1 MDRFVASRTMSR
13 REAILAR
20 AAALAESSSD
30 DADASTRD
38 VDGVRPLGR
47 RRTFVPLEEL
57 TRERKDA
64 PFRPPGDRRAAA
76 RAADDGARGTA
87 APARAPATAPS
98 TPNAVDAEAWAKED
112 AKLLMH
118 LPESERPMVTQAFSM
133 RAPAKVPRA
142 VRQRFLNALA
152 ARKLRSRANVGVR
165 ERVSEAWISAHP
177 DERKSAGEEAVKEE
191 MKLHAKATS
200 KATYRNL
207 SAQLM
212 LRGGESAKAEPG
224 ALKQDYEC
232 SAAND
237 IDLTRCSTV
246 RGDEAVEF
254 FIAACKHRDGSA
266 HRAANVDEVKVEV
279 GGEEDVDAEE
289 SEALDEACD
298 AATRIDEPINE
309 VAGKKITHSA
319 VEVAVRKLCCDYV
332 QLLVDTGACE
342 AALASIVEQKV
353 VKKVMMR
360 HQNDR
365 DDSFLI
371 KESASIRKLVASQL
385 KHENARR
392 ATT

>member
-1 MDRFVASRTMSR
+1 MSR

-30 DADASTRD
+30 DDADASTRD
-38 VDGVRPLGR
+38 VDVVRPLGR

-57 TRERKDA
+57 TSERKDA
-64 PFRPPGDRRAAA
+64 PFRPPGDRRAAP
-76 RAADDGARGTA
+76 RAPDGASGTA
-87 APARAPATAPS
+87 ATATPRS
-98 TPNAVDAEAWAKED
+98 TPIAVDAEEWAKED
-112 AKLLMH
+112 AKLLTH

-177 DERKSAGEEAVKEE
+177 DERKSAVEEAVKEE

-224 ALKQDYEC
+224 ALKQEYEC

-266 HRAANVDEVKVEV
+266 HRAATVKVKVEV
-279 GGEEDVDAEE
+279 GREEDADAEE
-289 SEALDEACD
+289 SETLDETYD
-298 AATRIDEPINE
+298 AAPRIDEPSND

-319 VEVAVRKLCCDYV
+319 VEVAVRKLCRDYV

-342 AALASIVEQKV
+342 AALASIVEEKV
-353 VKKVMMR
+353 VNKVMMR

-392 ATT
+392 ATK

>member
-1 MDRFVASRTMSR
+1 MSR

-30 DADASTRD
+30 DDADASTRD
-38 VDGVRPLGR
+38 VDVVRPLGR

-57 TRERKDA
+57 TSERKDA
-64 PFRPPGDRRAAA
+64 PFRPPGDRRAAP
-76 RAADDGARGTA
+76 RAPDGASGTA
-87 APARAPATAPS
+87 ATATPRS
-98 TPNAVDAEAWAKED
+98 TPIAVDAEEWAKED
-112 AKLLMH
+112 AKLLTH

-152 ARKLRSRANVGVR
+152 ARKLRSQAKVGVR
-165 ERVSEAWISAHP
+165 ECVSEAWISTHP
-177 DERKSAGEEAVKEE
+177 DERKSAVEEAVKEE
-191 MKLHAKATS
+191 MKVHAKATS

-224 ALKQDYEC
+224 ALKQEYEC

-266 HRAANVDEVKVEV
+266 HRAATVEVKVEV
-279 GGEEDVDAEE
+279 GREEDADAEE
-289 SEALDEACD
+289 SETLDETCD
-298 AATRIDEPINE
+298 AAPRIDEPSND

-319 VEVAVRKLCCDYV
+319 VEVAVRKLCRDYV

-342 AALASIVEQKV
+342 AALASIVEEKV
-353 VKKVMMR
+353 VNKVMMR

-365 DDSFLI
+365 NDSFLI

-392 ATT
+392 ATK

>member
-1 MDRFVASRTMSR
+1 MSR

-30 DADASTRD
+30 DDADASTRD
-38 VDGVRPLGR
+38 VDVVRPLGR

-57 TRERKDA
+57 TSERKDA
-64 PFRPPGDRRAAA
+64 PFRPPGDRRAAP
-76 RAADDGARGTA
+76 RAPDGASGTA
-87 APARAPATAPS
+87 ATATPRS
-98 TPNAVDAEAWAKED
+98 MPIAVDAEEWAKED
-112 AKLLMH
+112 AKLLTH

-152 ARKLRSRANVGVR
+152 ARKLRSQAKVGVR
-165 ERVSEAWISAHP
+165 ECVSEAWISTHP
-177 DERKSAGEEAVKEE
+177 DERKSAVEEAVKEE
-191 MKLHAKATS
+191 MKVHAKATS

-224 ALKQDYEC
+224 ALKQEYEC

-266 HRAANVDEVKVEV
+266 HRAATVKVKVEV
-279 GGEEDVDAEE
+279 GREEDADAEE
-289 SEALDEACD
+289 SETLDETYD
-298 AATRIDEPINE
+298 AAPRIDEPSND

-319 VEVAVRKLCCDYV
+319 VEVAVRKLCRDYV

-342 AALASIVEQKV
+342 AALASIVEEKV
-353 VKKVMMR
+353 VNKVMMR

-392 ATT
+392 ATK

>member
-1 MDRFVASRTMSR
+1 MSR

-30 DADASTRD
+30 DDADASTRD
-38 VDGVRPLGR
+38 VDVVRPLGR

-57 TRERKDA
+57 TSERKDA
-64 PFRPPGDRRAAA
+64 PFRPPGDRRAAP
-76 RAADDGARGTA
+76 RAPDGASGTA
-87 APARAPATAPS
+87 ATATPRS
-98 TPNAVDAEAWAKED
+98 TPIAVDAEEWAKED
-112 AKLLMH
+112 AKLLTH

-177 DERKSAGEEAVKEE
+177 DERKSAVEEAVKEE

-224 ALKQDYEC
+224 ALKQEYEC

-266 HRAANVDEVKVEV
+266 HRAATVEVKVEV
-279 GGEEDVDAEE
+279 GREEDADAEE
-289 SEALDEACD
+289 SETLDETCD
-298 AATRIDEPINE
+298 AAPRIDEPSND

-319 VEVAVRKLCCDYV
+319 VEVAVRKLCRDYV

-342 AALASIVEQKV
+342 AALASIVEEKV
-353 VKKVMMR
+353 VNKVMMR

-392 ATT
+392 ATK

>member
-1 MDRFVASRTMSR
+1 MSR

-30 DADASTRD
+30 DDADASTRD
-38 VDGVRPLGR
+38 VDVVRPLGR

-57 TRERKDA
+57 TSERKDA
-64 PFRPPGDRRAAA
+64 PFRPPGDRRAAP
-76 RAADDGARGTA
+76 RAPDGASGTA
-87 APARAPATAPS
+87 ATATPRS
-98 TPNAVDAEAWAKED
+98 TPIAVDAEEWAKED
-112 AKLLMH
+112 AKLLTH

-152 ARKLRSRANVGVR
+152 ARKLRSQAKVGVR
-165 ERVSEAWISAHP
+165 ECVSEAWISTHP
-177 DERKSAGEEAVKEE
+177 DERKSAVEEAVKEE
-191 MKLHAKATS
+191 MKVHAKATS

-224 ALKQDYEC
+224 ALKQEYEC

-266 HRAANVDEVKVEV
+266 HRAATVKVKVEV
-279 GGEEDVDAEE
+279 GREEDADAEE
-289 SEALDEACD
+289 SETLDETCD
-298 AATRIDEPINE
+298 AAPRIDEPSND

-319 VEVAVRKLCCDYV
+319 VEVAVRKLCRDYV

-342 AALASIVEQKV
+342 AALASIVEEKV
-353 VKKVMMR
+353 VNKVMMR

-365 DDSFLI
+365 NDSFLI

-392 ATT
+392 ATK

>member
-1 MDRFVASRTMSR
+1 MSR

-30 DADASTRD
+30 DDADASTRD
-38 VDGVRPLGR
+38 VDVVRPLGR

-57 TRERKDA
+57 TSERKDA
-64 PFRPPGDRRAAA
+64 PFRPPGDRRAAP
-76 RAADDGARGTA
+76 RAPDGASGTA
-87 APARAPATAPS
+87 ATATPRS
-98 TPNAVDAEAWAKED
+98 TPIAVDAEEWAKED
-112 AKLLMH
+112 AKLLTH

-152 ARKLRSRANVGVR
+152 ARKLRSQAKVGVR
-165 ERVSEAWISAHP
+165 ECVSEAWISTHP
-177 DERKSAGEEAVKEE
+177 DERKSAVEEAVKEE
-191 MKLHAKATS
+191 MKVHAKATS

-224 ALKQDYEC
+224 ALKQEYEC

-266 HRAANVDEVKVEV
+266 HRAATVKVKVEV
-279 GGEEDVDAEE
+279 GREEDADAEE
-289 SEALDEACD
+289 SETLDETCD
-298 AATRIDEPINE
+298 AAPRIDEPSND

-319 VEVAVRKLCCDYV
+319 VEVAVRKLCRDYV

-342 AALASIVEQKV
+342 AALASIVEEKV
-353 VKKVMMR
+353 VNKVMMR

-392 ATT
+392 ATK

>member
-1 MDRFVASRTMSR
+1 MSR

-30 DADASTRD
+30 DDADASTRD
-38 VDGVRPLGR
+38 VDVVRPLGR

-57 TRERKDA
+57 TSERKDA
-64 PFRPPGDRRAAA
+64 PFRPPGDRRAAP
-76 RAADDGARGTA
+76 RAPDGASGTA
-87 APARAPATAPS
+87 ATATPRS
-98 TPNAVDAEAWAKED
+98 MPIAVDAEEWAKED
-112 AKLLMH
+112 AKLLTH

-152 ARKLRSRANVGVR
+152 ARKLRSQAKVGVR
-165 ERVSEAWISAHP
+165 ECVSEAWISTHP
-177 DERKSAGEEAVKEE
+177 DERKSAVEEAVKEE
-191 MKLHAKATS
+191 MKVHAKATS

-224 ALKQDYEC
+224 ALKQEYEC

-266 HRAANVDEVKVEV
+266 HRAATVKVKVEV
-279 GGEEDVDAEE
+279 GREEDADAEE
-289 SEALDEACD
+289 SETPDETCD
-298 AATRIDEPINE
+298 AAPRIDEPSND

-319 VEVAVRKLCCDYV
+319 VEVAVRKLCRDYV

-360 HQNDR
+360 HLNDR

-392 ATT
+392 ATK

>member
-1 MDRFVASRTMSR
+1 MSR

-30 DADASTRD
+30 DDADASTRD
-38 VDGVRPLGR
+38 VDVVRPLGR

-57 TRERKDA
+57 TSERKDA
-64 PFRPPGDRRAAA
+64 PFRPPGDRRAAP
-76 RAADDGARGTA
+76 RAPDGASGMA
-87 APARAPATAPS
+87 ATA
-98 TPNAVDAEAWAKED
+98 TPRSMPIAVDAEEWAKED
-112 AKLLMH
+112 AKLLTH
-118 LPESERPMVTQAFSM
+118 LPESERPMVTQVFSM

-152 ARKLRSRANVGVR
+152 ARKLRSQAKVGVR
-165 ERVSEAWISAHP
+165 ECVSEAWISTHP
-177 DERKSAGEEAVKEE
+177 DERKSAVEEAVKEE
-191 MKLHAKATS
+191 MKVHAKATS

-224 ALKQDYEC
+224 ALKQEYEC

-266 HRAANVDEVKVEV
+266 HRAATVKVKVEV
-279 GGEEDVDAEE
+279 GREEDADAEE
-289 SEALDEACD
+289 SETLDETCD
-298 AATRIDEPINE
+298 AAPRIDEPSND

-319 VEVAVRKLCCDYV
+319 VEVAVRKLCRDYV

-342 AALASIVEQKV
+342 AALASIVEEKV
-353 VKKVMMR
+353 VNKVMMR

-392 ATT
+392 ATK

>member
-1 MDRFVASRTMSR
+1 MSR

-30 DADASTRD
+30 DDADASTRD
-38 VDGVRPLGR
+38 VDVVRPLGR

-57 TRERKDA
+57 TSERKDA
-64 PFRPPGDRRAAA
+64 PFRPPGDRRAAP
-76 RAADDGARGTA
+76 RAPDGASGTA
-87 APARAPATAPS
+87 ATATPRS
-98 TPNAVDAEAWAKED
+98 MPIAVDAEEWAKED
-112 AKLLMH
+112 AKLLTH

-152 ARKLRSRANVGVR
+152 ARKLRSQAKVGVR
-165 ERVSEAWISAHP
+165 ECVSEAWISTHP
-177 DERKSAGEEAVKEE
+177 DERKSAVEEAVKEE
-191 MKLHAKATS
+191 MKVHAKATS

-224 ALKQDYEC
+224 ALKQEYEC

-266 HRAANVDEVKVEV
+266 HRAATVEVKVEV
-279 GGEEDVDAEE
+279 GREEDADAEE
-289 SEALDEACD
+289 SETLDETCD
-298 AATRIDEPINE
+298 AAPRIDEPSND

-319 VEVAVRKLCCDYV
+319 VEVAVRKLCRDYV

-342 AALASIVEQKV
+342 AALASIVEEKV
-353 VKKVMMR
+353 VNKVMMR

-392 ATT
+392 ATK